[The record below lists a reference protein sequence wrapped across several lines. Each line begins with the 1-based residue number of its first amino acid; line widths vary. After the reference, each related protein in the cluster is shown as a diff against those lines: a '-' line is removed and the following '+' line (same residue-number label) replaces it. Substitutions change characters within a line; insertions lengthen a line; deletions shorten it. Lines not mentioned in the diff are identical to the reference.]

1 MTATVAAHA
10 TERVQELGLKLRLLQ
25 IEHVEWLAN
34 YLEWSNITRRGTEDL
49 SPEISLAACQL
60 TAIRKEMKRVQTM
73 LDFWNTLKKSIP
85 QGEHHG

>member
-49 SPEISLAACQL
+49 
-60 TAIRKEMKRVQTM
+60 
-73 LDFWNTLKKSIP
+73 
-85 QGEHHG
+85 